1 MLDLFTSVEPNDKA
15 CSSYNPDNDDEDKD
29 IVLFENPSFESAI
42 IGLSSDNRVVYSY
55 DKMIDFLMSDK
66 NYKMNETEAMDWVDN
81 GCIGYDDFHMPIV
94 MY

>member
-1 MLDLFTSVEPNDKA
+1 MTLERILEIAN
-15 CSSYNPDNDDEDKD
+15 DEDKD

-66 NYKMNETEAMDWVDN
+66 NYKMYETEAMDWVDN
-81 GCIGYDDFHMPIV
+81 SCIGYDDFHNMPIV